1 MEFKLKRPF
10 WKTHVLFITFIFAE
24 NPLLNE
30 GEPTRQHLNIF
41 IIMNNSFI
49 GWLKPLKHVNLTDN
63 EVQKHFLKVLAVNLL
78 LVTFFYPVYVLMF
91 D

>member
-1 MEFKLKRPF
+1 MEFKLKHPVR
-10 WKTHVLFITFIFAE
+10 KTHVLFITFIFAE

-49 GWLKPLKHVNLTDN
+49 GWLKPL
-63 EVQKHFLKVLAVNLL
+63 
-78 LVTFFYPVYVLMF
+78 
-91 D
+91 